1 MKEIT
6 REDVKYVSDLARVEL
21 TEDEEKD
28 MVQQLGRILHYV
40 DKLNELDTENV
51 EPTAHI
57 LPVQNVVRDDKVKT
71 SLPVQTVMD
80 IAPEQK
86 ENMFKVPRI
95 IEEDSSS

>member
-6 REDVKYVSDLARVEL
+6 REDVKYVSNLARIEL
-21 TEDEEKD
+21 TGDEEKD
-28 MVQQLGRILHYV
+28 MVRQLGRILHYV

-57 LPVQNVVRDDKVKT
+57 LPVQNVVREDKVRA
-71 SLPVQTVMD
+71 SLPVETVLG
-80 IAPEQK
+80 IAPEQT